1 MFKATDL
8 KVYFIC
14 GTQDIKSERTIHEVL
29 KDALEAGITLYQF
42 REKGPTALQGDEKRQ
57 LAEELLALCH
67 QYDVPFIVNDD
78 IELAKA
84 IDADGV
90 HVGQDDAAV
99 AEFASEFEDK
109 IIGLSVGNVDEYQH
123 SDLTHVDYIGVGPM
137 YATQSKDD
145 ANAPVGPEM
154 IPTLREYV
162 GNLPI
167 VAIGGIATNNA
178 QDCFKA
184 GADGVSVISAI
195 AQSNDIRGTVA
206 NFLQSAK
213 ESQ

>member
-14 GTQDIKSERTIHEVL
+14 GTQDVKSNRTIHDVL
-29 KDALEAGITLYQF
+29 QEALEAGITLFQF
-42 REKGPTALQGDEKRQ
+42 REKGPTSLQGEEKRH
-57 LAEELLALCH
+57 LAEDLLALCH

-90 HVGQDDAAV
+90 HVGQDDVAV

-109 IIGLSVGNVDEYQH
+109 IIGLSVGNVDEYHH
-123 SDLTHVDYIGVGPM
+123 SDLTYIDYIGVGPM

-162 GNLPI
+162 GDLPI
-167 VAIGGIATNNA
+167 VAIGGITTSNA

-195 AQSNDIRGTVA
+195 AQSDDIKGTVA
-206 NFLQSAK
+206 HFLQSAK